1 MSTGQRIKEA
11 RENLALTQEELG
23 QKIGV
28 TGVTVMRYEKGQRE
42 PRFEQLQRIASALG
56 VTVAYLQGYET
67 KDASL
72 VVAALKNKDY
82 RELERLMGLP
92 SDSIQPLDPDEEKK
106 LRSQVDEEKRR
117 KELNF
122 NVTPDPEYINLEK
135 KLKGGSIT
143 VEEFQQY
150 KSLLIEATDNAHKAV
165 SAAMERLQR
174 YMDLLN
180 AAGQVKVFDHA
191 SDYAKELTEI
201 PKYQRQTPQ
210 GTPTTPSERKDTPQ
224 PENPSEGPQEG
235 K

>member
-82 RELERLMGLP
+82 RELERLMGFP

-117 KELNF
+117 TE
-122 NVTPDPEYINLEK
+122 INLN
-135 KLKGGSIT
+135 KLHFSMKILHP
-143 VEEFQQY
+143 EFSEDDFLLHQALLKQFAGLNTDGQQ
-150 KSLLIEATDNAHKAV
+150 KAV
-165 SAAMERLQR
+165 ER
-174 YMDLLN
+174 
-180 AAGQVKVFDHA
+180 VE
-191 SDYAKELTEI
+191 ELTEI
-201 PKYQRQTPQ
+201 PKYQREKPQ
-210 GTPTTPSERKDTPQ
+210 DMPTTPTDGSKDAPQSESPT
-224 PENPSEGPQEG
+224 EEPQEG